1 MKLKSFGVLLIFL
14 VFMGN
19 LSAQLL
25 NNITVTGTVV
35 NVQSSSMVYLSQLVG
50 QGMEPID
57 SSKVRADNSFSL
69 SANIKSPNF
78 FQLTLGGKEY
88 TILILEPGQNVHID
102 IDAKQLMKPINIT
115 GSDDT
120 KKVYTML
127 GTLNSYK
134 AQQDAL
140 ESEYQKVY
148 GTPKQDSVGKI
159 LMQKYQS
166 IEALKINYL
175 KSEISTKPSLASML
189 FIDQIKID
197 ENLDLY
203 EKVDKILYA
212 KYPNNAF
219 VGDLHRKVASKLQLA
234 IGRPAPEI
242 NLSSPEGKNI
252 KLSSFRGKVVLIDFW
267 ASWCGPCRRESP
279 NMVKIYNKYHSKGFE
294 IYSVSLDKEKSSW
307 VKAIGADHLAWTHV
321 SDLRYWSSV
330 AAKDYGV
337 GSIPFTV
344 LVDEK
349 GNIIA
354 KGLRGPALEQK
365 LEEIFS
371 K

>member
-1 MKLKSFGVLLIFL
+1 MKLKSIGFLLSFL
-14 VFMGN
+14 VFIGG
-19 LSAQLL
+19 LQAQLM
-25 NNITVTGTVV
+25 NNLTINGKVTNAPSGT
-35 NVQSSSMVYLSQLVG
+35 MVYLSMLVG
-50 QGMEPID
+50 QGLVPLD
-57 SSKVRADNSFSL
+57 SSKAREDNSFSL
-69 SANIKSPNF
+69 SANIKSANF

-88 TILILEPGQNVHID
+88 TILVLEPKQNVYID
-102 IDAKQLMKPINIT
+102 IDAQNLMKPKNIK
-115 GSDDT
+115 GSPDT
-120 KKVYTML
+120 KKVYSML

-134 AQQDAL
+134 AQQDVL

-148 GTPKQDSVGKI
+148 GTPQQDSVSKI
-159 LMQKYQS
+159 LLAKYQK
-166 IEALKINYL
+166 IETLKTNYL
-175 KSEISTKPSLASML
+175 KNEISTDPSLASIL

-197 ENLDLY
+197 DNLDIY
-203 EKVDKILYA
+203 EKVDKILYK
-212 KYPNNAF
+212 KYKDNPF

-234 IGRPAPEI
+234 MGRPAPEI
-242 NLSSPEGKNI
+242 NLPSPEGQNI

-279 NMVKIYNKYHSKGFE
+279 NMVRIYNKYHDKGFE

-307 VKAIGADHLAWTHV
+307 VKAIADDHLNWTHV
-321 SDLRYWSSV
+321 SDLRYWSS
-330 AAKDYGV
+330 AAGKDYGV
-337 GSIPFTV
+337 ASIPYTV
-344 LVDEK
+344 LIDAN